1 MEPKKNPKA
10 DLETKK
16 QYFFQIGLLAS
27 LIFVIIAFEWS
38 SRDDTD
44 YNLGDLVITD
54 EIEMDV
60 PPTKQEKKPPPPPP
74 PPKLEVVED
83 ETILEDEP
91 VLQDTEID
99 EDVAIEIEEEPEEEE
114 EPDIFMVVEQM
125 PEFPGGVQAMY
136 KFLYKNIKYP
146 PLAKEN
152 DITGKVF
159 IKFVVTSKGRV
170 EKAHILKG
178 IGGGCDEEALRV
190 VNMMPGW
197 NPGKQRGKAVSV
209 WFTLP
214 IKFTL
219 Q

>member
-1 MEPKKNPKA
+1 MEPKKNPKV
-10 DLETKK
+10 DLEAKR
-16 QYFFQIGLLAS
+16 QQFFQIGLLAS
-27 LIFVIIAFEWS
+27 LLLVIVAFEWS
-38 SRDDTD
+38 SRDDTNYD
-44 YNLGDLVITD
+44 LGDLVVSD

-83 ETILEDEP
+83 ETVLEDQP
-91 VLQDTEID
+91 VLEDTEID

-190 VNMMPGW
+190 VNMMPSW
-197 NPGKQRGKAVSV
+197 NAGKQRGKPVNV